1 MGRFQVLVD
10 GRPVPDAAWQHRRA
24 AELIKLLALADAHR
38 AHSEWLQEEM
48 FAGLAPAA
56 AAANLRKA
64 VHYARTA
71 LGSPDALRRH
81 DEFLELC
88 NAVVDAEDFE
98 QRALQALHRMTS
110 VARAAATYGGDLL
123 PEDRYAP
130 WAEAHRSRLR
140 ALHIQLLKAG
150 GMWEE
155 VLDKDPGDEDAHR
168 GLMQRALD
176 LGDRQGA
183 LRIFERLRERLR
195 ADLGVGPSVA
205 SVALYE
211 QALALDGE
219 EPAVEERAHALIAR
233 ALIALN
239 ASALDEA
246 ERLASEA
253 RSMSLAAGLPRETG
267 EASAV
272 LGIAA
277 NARGRWP
284 EHFRE
289 EFLATMREDPDVTSK
304 VFDAHR
310 CLAEYCLYGER
321 GHEPLGE
328 LGQELME
335 LAEQERSIQGQAL
348 ASLLIGE
355 VSLLSG
361 RLEEAS
367 VALTRAVDLHAQA
380 GAESGEVLSLQRVAE
395 LALTAGHRPDRQV
408 LSRGLTLS
416 GRAWLRPHVEVRM
429 LGVLVEAAPAPRRRV
444 ILIQQADEALSGSNV
459 CPTCSIGFHLAAA
472 RAFAS
477 AGSPDQARGRLE
489 LSERLARLWPSG
501 GWHAAVWETR
511 GVLYRE
517 MGDHSQAA
525 AMFREAASQYDE
537 LARPR
542 DRDRCRAAGTAALP
556 RTPPR

>member
-10 GRPVPDAAWQHRRA
+10 GRPVPEAAWQHRRA
-24 AELIKLLALADAHR
+24 AELVKLLALAEGHR
-38 AHSEWLQEEM
+38 AHPEWLQEQM
-48 FAGLAPAA
+48 FAALAPAA

-71 LGSPDALRRH
+71 LGSADALRRH
-81 DEFLELC
+81 DEILELC
-88 NAVVDAEDFE
+88 DAVVDAEDFE
-98 QRALQALHRMTS
+98 QRALQALDRGTS
-110 VARAAATYGGDLL
+110 VARVAASYGGDLL

-130 WAEAHRSRLR
+130 WADAPQPADGSAPSAAE
-140 ALHIQLLKAG
+140 AG
-150 GMWEE
+150 GMWEV
-155 VLDKDPGDEDAHR
+155 VLEEEPGDEDAHR

-176 LGDRQGA
+176 VGDRQGA

-205 SVALYE
+205 SLALYE
-211 QALALDGE
+211 RALGLDGE
-219 EPAVEERAHALIAR
+219 EPAVEEHAHALIAR

-239 ASALDEA
+239 TGALDEA
-246 ERLASEA
+246 ERLASRA
-253 RSMSLAAGLPRETG
+253 RSISLAAGLPRETG

-289 EFLATMREDPDVTSK
+289 EFLTTMREDPDITSH

-321 GHEPLGE
+321 GHEPLAE

-335 LAEQERSIQGQAL
+335 LAEEERSVQGRAL

-380 GAESGEVLSLQRVAE
+380 SAESGEVLSLQRVAE
-395 LALTAGHRPDRQV
+395 LALSTGHRPDRQV

-416 GRAWLRPHVEVRM
+416 RRAWLRPHVEVRM
-429 LGVLVEAAPAPRRRV
+429 LGVLVEAAPAVRRRV
-444 ILIQQADEALSGSNV
+444 SLVRQADEALSGSNV
-459 CPTCSIGFHLAAA
+459 CPTCSMGFPPRSSA
-472 RAFAS
+472 RVRQHRISRPGQTPPGTVRTAITHVAL
-477 AGSPDQARGRLE
+477 RRL
-489 LSERLARLWPSG
+489 
-501 GWHAAVWETR
+501 HAAVWETR
-511 GVLYRE
+511 GLLYRE
-517 MGDHSQAA
+517 LGDHSQAA

-537 LARPR
+537 LARPL
-542 DRDRCRAAGTAALP
+542 DRDRCRAECTA
-556 RTPPR
+556 